1 MRKLS
6 SGFLAVALSFS
17 VLTACVNKKHPVSQP
32 ADTAVATSPLG
43 TDPSSSVPSTPVA
56 PTSSTVAEEVPQY
69 GGMLR
74 VAGESEVSNPWL
86 PAQMR
91 CDAYC
96 FQRAYT
102 FFETVTAVGADGE
115 AHGLLAESVVP
126 NADFTQWTVTVRPGV
141 VFHDGTLLDADA
153 MMYNLQKAGTSL
165 LISKALKDVA
175 QRPDGSLMIDKV
187 DDMTFTISTGKDGDP
202 SSPLPWPGFASTLA
216 SQWGFIASPT
226 WLAAVDAGTAEASM
240 PVGTG
245 PFVVASYAPREKLLV
260 ERNANYW
267 QKDSYGNQLPYLDAI
282 EFRVVDDPEVAAEGL
297 DAGGIDMMST
307 GSGSVIDA
315 WRSAPDRF
323 AVTERNEFVSTT
335 YLLLDL
341 DKDTAL
347 RDKRVRR
354 ALSAAIDRAELIE
367 TITAGVATAANGV
380 FSPGQEGFL
389 EDNGLD
395 TTRDVDAARALIDE
409 YIAETGR
416 TVAVTLGTTVTTS
429 NAQMVELIAG
439 YWREVGVDVKVEQV
453 PQDAFITK
461 AIFGDPVFEAFTWAS
476 HAGRRVDEQFYWWHS
491 FTAAPDGELSLNIGR
506 MRDSEVDAGLEAARS
521 LPTAQERQ
529 AAAESVN
536 RRFAQEVYMIP
547 LFWNVS
553 ATAAVMNLRGVGA
566 TVLPDGEPVSEY
578 AVVWPTALWLAASEN

>member
-6 SGFLAVALSFS
+6 GGFLAVALSFS
-17 VLTACVNKKHPVSQP
+17 VLSACVNKKDSVSRP
-32 ADTAVATSPLG
+32 ADTA
-43 TDPSSSVPSTPVA
+43 PSTSTPVTEPSSPVLSTA
-56 PTSSTVAEEVPQY
+56 VEPSTSTVVEEVPQY

-102 FFETVTAVGADGE
+102 FFETVTAIGADGE

-126 NADFTQWTVTVRPGV
+126 NDDFSQWTVTVRPGI
-141 VFHDGTLLDADA
+141 VFHDGTPLDADA
-153 MMYNLQKAGTSL
+153 VIYNLQKAGTSL

-175 QRPDGSLMIDKV
+175 HRPDGSLMIDKV

-202 SSPLPWPGFASTLA
+202 ASPLPWPGFASTLA

-226 WLAAVDAGTAEASM
+226 WLEAVEVGTAQASM

-245 PFVVASYAPREKLLV
+245 PFTVVSYAPRDKLLV

-267 QKDSYGNQLPYLDAI
+267 QKDSFGNQLPYLDAI

-297 DAGGIDMMST
+297 DVGGIDMMST

-323 AVTERNEFVSTT
+323 AVTERDRFVSTT

-347 RDKRVRR
+347 RDRRVRL
-354 ALSAAIDRAELIE
+354 ALSEAIDRDELIE
-367 TITAGVATAANGV
+367 TITAGVATVANGV

-395 TTRDVDAARALIDE
+395 TVRDVESARALVDE
-409 YIAETGR
+409 YTAETGR
-416 TVAVTLGTTVTTS
+416 TVSVTLGTTVTTS

-439 YWREVGVDVKVEQV
+439 YWEEIGVDVRIEQI

-461 AIFGDPVFEAFTWAS
+461 AIFGDPTFEAFTWAS

-506 MRDSEVDAGLEAARS
+506 MRDSVVDAGLEAARS
-521 LPTAQERQ
+521 LPTAQERET
-529 AAAESVN
+529 AAESVN

-553 ATAAVMNLRGVGA
+553 ATATAMNVRGVGA

-578 AVVWPTALWLAASEN
+578 AVVWPTALWFATSEN